1 MYLGPLPAFWVLVWE
16 KGYMLAVKHPAITA
30 TGTLNSTEIGL
41 VKNHRHGQIF
51 RFVKKIL
58 KN

>member
-1 MYLGPLPAFWVLVWE
+1 
-16 KGYMLAVKHPAITA
+16 MLAVKHPAITA